1 MDLKEVQILE
11 IKNLDLIYVFT
22 TSDIFT
28 DNENKYVG
36 VKIVYDKNKTLSL
49 DYKDKHFS
57 QFIKTI
63 LEKYNK
69 EKDKRKIIL
78 LGDLTKKLV
87 NGSSF
92 NLKENKDSNTNKL
105 SFFNASNKD
114 VKQIY
119 SYLKYA
125 LELIINTYKNYETFK
140 IGDIKGFNKKYLIEI
155 KIGNVIKEI
164 PIIIWNSNDIINFR
178 IGIIDGTLLNVFG
191 TIENLG
197 SKFEI
202 KFNDKEEKIFGNV
215 IFDSITNS
223 ITKKIETEE
232 ETILYSEENSEI
244 DYKDYEKINFYF
256 DLFNLEQPKNIL
268 KVDSYNYLLGE
279 ETKDIEKEKDVLFQN
294 NGIMLNI
301 NDDSVFLNF
310 DKKYCLSKYNNVINT
325 IIDEENIN
333 ISLKSIKIDEEIYL
347 IKEQKIKI
355 NEEEMYSYE
364 LIEVEDFT
372 SFKNEFKVK
381 NIYKVNET
389 TKEELEENIRKR
401 KVVK

>member
-63 LEKYNK
+63 LDKYNK

-155 KIGNVIKEI
+155 KIGNVIKKI

-191 TIENLG
+191 TIENIG

-223 ITKKIETEE
+223 I
-232 ETILYSEENSEI
+232 
-244 DYKDYEKINFYF
+244 
-256 DLFNLEQPKNIL
+256 
-268 KVDSYNYLLGE
+268 V
-279 ETKDIEKEKDVLFQN
+279 
-294 NGIMLNI
+294 
-301 NDDSVFLNF
+301 
-310 DKKYCLSKYNNVINT
+310 
-325 IIDEENIN
+325 
-333 ISLKSIKIDEEIYL
+333 
-347 IKEQKIKI
+347 
-355 NEEEMYSYE
+355 
-364 LIEVEDFT
+364 
-372 SFKNEFKVK
+372 
-381 NIYKVNET
+381 
-389 TKEELEENIRKR
+389 
-401 KVVK
+401 

>member
-63 LEKYNK
+63 LDKYNK

-92 NLKENKDSNTNKL
+92 NLKENKNSNTNKL

-119 SYLKYA
+119 SYLKYV

-232 ETILYSEENSEI
+232 ETILYSEENSEV
-244 DYKDYEKINFYF
+244 DYEDYEKINFYF
-256 DLFNLEQPKNIL
+256 DLFNLEKPKNIL

-347 IKEQKIKI
+347 IKEEKIKI

-389 TKEELEENIRKR
+389 TKEEVEENIRKR

>member
-1 MDLKEVQILE
+1 M
-11 IKNLDLIYVFT
+11 
-22 TSDIFT
+22 
-28 DNENKYVG
+28 
-36 VKIVYDKNKTLSL
+36 
-49 DYKDKHFS
+49 
-57 QFIKTI
+57 
-63 LEKYNK
+63 
-69 EKDKRKIIL
+69 
-78 LGDLTKKLV
+78 
-87 NGSSF
+87 
-92 NLKENKDSNTNKL
+92 
-105 SFFNASNKD
+105 
-114 VKQIY
+114 
-119 SYLKYA
+119 
-125 LELIINTYKNYETFK
+125 
-140 IGDIKGFNKKYLIEI
+140 
-155 KIGNVIKEI
+155 
-164 PIIIWNSNDIINFR
+164 
-178 IGIIDGTLLNVFG
+178 
-191 TIENLG
+191 
-197 SKFEI
+197 
-202 KFNDKEEKIFGNV
+202 
-215 IFDSITNS
+215 
-223 ITKKIETEE
+223 
-232 ETILYSEENSEI
+232 
-244 DYKDYEKINFYF
+244 
-256 DLFNLEQPKNIL
+256 FNLEQPKNIL

>member
-63 LEKYNK
+63 LDKYNK

-92 NLKENKDSNTNKL
+92 NLKENKNSNTNKL

-119 SYLKYA
+119 SYLKYV

-155 KIGNVIKEI
+155 KIGNVIKNI

-202 KFNDKEEKIFGNV
+202 KFNNKEEKIFGNV

-347 IKEQKIKI
+347 IKEEKIKI